1 MTNSEKYLKDGVDS
15 RYFATALYKFILQGS
30 NTSEENSILG
40 YINTF
45 LDLPVQPTL
54 TEDEKVILR
63 NLHYE
68 KGAYEYERIGRTRK
82 DSEGYSDLYLI
93 EKDLT
98 VTNFNEYIHLFQ
110 FIKERRRI
118 LY

>member
-1 MTNSEKYLKDGVDS
+1 MTNAEKYLKVSIKEFIEAIVGTETDIGGLYS
-15 RYFATALYKFILQGS
+15 LEKWLYKKAK
-30 NTSEENSILG
+30 
-40 YINTF
+40 
-45 LDLPVQPTL
+45 PTL
-54 TEDEKVILR
+54 TEDERVILK

-98 VTNFNEYIHLFQ
+98 ITNFNEYIHLFQ

-118 LY
+118 RNKGVIR

>member
-1 MTNSEKYLKDGVDS
+1 MTNAEKYLKDGVDS

-54 TEDEKVILR
+54 TEDERVILR
-63 NLHYE
+63 NIDI
-68 KGAYEYERIGRTRK
+68 KAFKTIGRRK
-82 DSEGYSDLYLI
+82 SGGLYVRFI
-93 EKDLT
+93 FQGETYNADI
-98 VTNFNEYIHLFQ
+98 FNDNLFQ

-118 LY
+118 